1 MWKLVILAT
10 AMALTGCGGGAS
22 SGNITTS
29 GVVTATSVSTPYP
42 FIPSLTTAQL
52 GAPGVQYV
60 ILSGWYVGALTPPPV
75 KIFQANADGTVA
87 DATKS
92 VLGADFAISV
102 NYTLTSDFNS
112 DGIDDIFFPG
122 FTDSPGTPNNPSV
135 VFLSRPGQS
144 HQRVDLPDQG
154 WAHASSVI
162 DLDQNGTMDVLTNNG
177 VYWLNDGHGNFTY
190 GQFTSAEGGSGV
202 CGGDLFRDGHV
213 QLVWTD
219 GYQSKQDSIIYEI
232 GNFWGS
238 NFMTNE
244 VSRLP
249 VPFFDR
255 SSAVEESHDVACSVK
270 DINNDGWNDVI
281 VVSALDSVAARN
293 GTVSHQSR
301 VQVYINQGNGTFTDL
316 TDTALIGYNAN
327 VLSSYTPKFIDANRD
342 GRPDLWLMDWD
353 NQGVS
358 ANQIWINQGDGTFRQ
373 QRQSDIEKL
382 LTDYSKAT
390 GGNSTNMGI
399 MIPVNTALGWNFA
412 FTSTNAN
419 TMYLGYANT
428 QWRF

>member
-1 MWKLVILAT
+1 MWKLVIPTVLVALA
-10 AMALTGCGGGAS
+10 GCGGGAPG
-22 SGNITTS
+22 GNTVVS
-29 GVVTATSVSTPYP
+29 GVVTATSVSTPYA
-42 FIPSLTTAQL
+42 FIPSLATAQL
-52 GAPGVQYV
+52 AAPGEQYV
-60 ILSGWYVGALTPPPV
+60 ILTGWYVGTLAAPPV
-75 KIFQANADGTVA
+75 KIFKTNADGTVA
-87 DATKS
+87 DATRT
-92 VLGADFAISV
+92 VLGADFNVSV
-102 NYTLTSDFNS
+102 NYPLVTDFNG

-122 FTDSPGTPNNPSV
+122 FTDQPGTPNNPSV
-135 VFLSRPGQS
+135 VFLSRIGQS
-144 HQRVDLPDQG
+144 HQRVDLVDQG
-154 WAHASSVI
+154 WAHGSTVI

-177 VYWLNDGHGNFTY
+177 FYWLNDGTGNFTY

-219 GYQSKQDSIIYEI
+219 GYQSRQDSIIYEI
-232 GNFWGS
+232 GSFWGS

-249 VPFFDR
+249 MPYFDR
-255 SSAVEESHDVACSVK
+255 NSVTEQSHDVACMIQ
-270 DINNDGWNDVI
+270 DINHDGWNDII

-293 GTVSHQSR
+293 GTVPHQSR
-301 VQVYINQGNGTFTDL
+301 VQVYLNQGDGTFSDL
-316 TDTALIGYNAN
+316 TDTALPGYNPN

-358 ANQIWINQGDGTFRQ
+358 ANQIWINQGNGTFRQ

-382 LTDYSKAT
+382 LADYSKAT
-390 GGNSTNMGI
+390 GGSSLYRGI
-399 MIPVNTALGWNFA
+399 MIPVNTAYGWNFA

-419 TMYLGYANT
+419 TLYLGYANT

>member
-1 MWKLVILAT
+1 
-10 AMALTGCGGGAS
+10 
-22 SGNITTS
+22 
-29 GVVTATSVSTPYP
+29 
-42 FIPSLTTAQL
+42 
-52 GAPGVQYV
+52 
-60 ILSGWYVGALTPPPV
+60 
-75 KIFQANADGTVA
+75 
-87 DATKS
+87 
-92 VLGADFAISV
+92 
-102 NYTLTSDFNS
+102 
-112 DGIDDIFFPG
+112 
-122 FTDSPGTPNNPSV
+122 
-135 VFLSRPGQS
+135 
-144 HQRVDLPDQG
+144 
-154 WAHASSVI
+154 
-162 DLDQNGTMDVLTNNG
+162 
-177 VYWLNDGHGNFTY
+177 
-190 GQFTSAEGGSGV
+190 
-202 CGGDLFRDGHV
+202 
-213 QLVWTD
+213 
-219 GYQSKQDSIIYEI
+219 
-232 GNFWGS
+232 
-238 NFMTNE
+238 MTNE

-293 GTVSHQSR
+293 GTVPHQSR

-316 TDTALIGYNAN
+316 TDTALPGYNAN

-353 NQGVS
+353 NQGIS

-382 LTDYSKAT
+382 LVDYSKAI
-390 GGNSTNMGI
+390 GGTSANMGI